1 MSTLLEPTEQSLS
14 NYLQDHWTVHNSSL
28 EGVMKYHKP
37 LKLSAICH
45 QDVVV
50 CPLTWADCII
60 GFTTVGPGTTVLVLE
75 SPC

>member
-14 NYLQDHWTVHNSSL
+14 NYLQDQWTLHNSSL
-28 EGVMKYHKP
+28 EGVMKYHKLP
-37 LKLSAICH
+37 KLSAICH

-50 CPLTWADCII
+50 GRLTWADCII
-60 GFTTVGPGTTVLVLE
+60 GFTTVGPCTTVLVLE